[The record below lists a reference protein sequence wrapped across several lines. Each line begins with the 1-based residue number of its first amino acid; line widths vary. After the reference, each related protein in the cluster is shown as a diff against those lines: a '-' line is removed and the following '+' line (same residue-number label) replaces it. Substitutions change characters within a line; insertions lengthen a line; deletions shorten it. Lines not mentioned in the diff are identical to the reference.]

1 MSQYTYLYNLIRQW
15 AIDRNLHLGATYE
28 SQQCKLWEEFGEL
41 VEAFNKKKTDR
52 IKDEIGDVF
61 VVAVVLNVICEF
73 MDAHGYYA
81 EDPNDM
87 PTNNWEVFPEDTA
100 QQVLLSIP
108 EVLLEESAMYG
119 LLHTAEILEKFA
131 AKMDLDFLDCVQ
143 FAYDKIKDRKGKMI
157 DGVFIKEADL
167 AKVRRTCNAICL

>member
-1 MSQYTYLYNLIRQW
+1 MISQYTYLYNLIRQW

-28 SQQCKLWEEFGEL
+28 SQLCKLWEEYGEL

-73 MDAHGYYA
+73 MGEDVQGYYA

-87 PTNNWEVFPEDTA
+87 PTNNWNVVACDTP
-100 QQVLLSIP
+100 QQVLLMIP
-108 EVLLEESAMYG
+108 EVFLEESAMYG

-167 AKVRRTCNAICL
+167 PKESI